1 MRDALSRV
9 ILAWMFGSAWMFI
22 TGGIAL
28 TQFGKHLGMADSGF
42 GWLVA
47 LTASAALL
55 QLPTSYFLGRF
66 GHRKRVLL
74 IAGIANRAV
83 WFLVALVPW
92 LLPKG
97 WRWQGVLV
105 LVAASS
111 AFGNVM
117 SPAVLSWFADLVPR
131 RIGGRYFSRR
141 TQIGRTVGLVTML
154 AVGFILDWAAARG
167 DQSLIRTISALF
179 GFAALCG
186 VLDFVMLIPVPDE
199 GQRPNRRLGLL
210 AAFRE
215 PLADRSFRRY
225 VGFTATMNLGCAFVL
240 QFALLYLLDVAG
252 MSNKR
257 ANLMLYV
264 VPMIVGITT
273 APLWG
278 RLIDRIGCKPSLMLA
293 VVMISHGAVAW
304 AFVRQDHWIPGY
316 LALLVSSAA
325 WPGVE
330 LASFNILLRVS
341 ASHGGRRQGSAY
353 VAVNSVVVA
362 LAGVLSGLFAG
373 TIAKGFHD
381 WRGSIFGWP
390 LTYHALLFIVS
401 GGLRLTAICWLIGFE
416 EPKSY
421 DFGATVRHVLSGLAS
436 APRRI
441 VALPVRAGRWI
452 ARLAAKLGRR

>member
-1 MRDALSRV
+1 MRDALFRV
-9 ILAWMFGSAWMFI
+9 VLAWVFGSAWMFI

-28 TQFGKHLGMADSGF
+28 TQFGKHLGMTDSGF

-47 LTASAALL
+47 VTASAALL
-55 QLPTSYFLGRF
+55 QLPASYFLGRF
-66 GHRKRVLL
+66 GHRKRILL

-83 WFLVALVPW
+83 WFLIALVPW
-92 LLPKG
+92 LVPTG
-97 WRWQGVLV
+97 WKWQGVLV
-105 LVAASS
+105 LVAAS
-111 AFGNVM
+111 AMCGNVM
-117 SPAVLSWFADLVPR
+117 APAVLSWFADLVPR

-154 AVGFILDWAAARG
+154 AVGFILDWAEARG
-167 DQSLIRTISALF
+167 DRALVRTISALF
-179 GFAALCG
+179 AFAALCG
-186 VLDFVMLIPVPDE
+186 VTDFLMLIPVPDD
-199 GQRPNRRLGLL
+199 GYRPMPKLGLFKL
-210 AAFRE
+210 FRE

-240 QFALLYLLDVAG
+240 QFALLYLIDVAG
-252 MSNKR
+252 LSNKQV
-257 ANLMLYV
+257 NLMLYV

-293 VVMISHGAVAW
+293 TLLIFHGAIAW
-304 AFVRQDHWIPGY
+304 AFVRKDHWIPGY

-330 LASFNILLRVS
+330 LASFNILLRMS

-373 TIAKGFHD
+373 SIAKGFHD
-381 WRGSIFGWP
+381 WHSSILGWP
-390 LTYHALLFIVS
+390 LTYHAILFLAS
-401 GGLRLTAICWLIGFE
+401 GILRLLAICWLIGFE
-416 EPKSY
+416 EPRSHSLG
-421 DFGATVRHVLSGLAS
+421 GAVRSLVAGIAT
-436 APRRI
+436 APRR
-441 VALPVRAGRWI
+441 AGRRLAGLA
-452 ARLAAKLGRR
+452 ARLLGR